1 VRTVWAQSHIA
12 VLPSRREGLPKS
24 LLEAAAC
31 GRAMIATD
39 VPGCR
44 QVVRPGTNG
53 LLVPADDP
61 AALADAIAQLMR
73 GPERRALYGRNA
85 RKIAVDEFSEAHV
98 AAAIVALYA
107 QLAAASGGR

>member
-1 VRTVWAQSHIA
+1 M
-12 VLPSRREGLPKS
+12 S

-44 QVVRPGTNG
+44 EIVRAGLDG

-61 AALADAIAQLMR
+61 EALADAIAQLMR
-73 GPERRALYGRNA
+73 DSALRARYAANA
-85 RKIAVDEFSEAHV
+85 RQIAIDEFSSKHV
-98 AAAIVALYA
+98 ASAIVALYA
-107 QLAAASGGR
+107 RLAAAGRSAA